1 MGCFIFDSL
10 LLSTLECYYLD
21 SCLIMYYSYIN
32 YSFRMFTADP
42 PLFRPR
48 PLTYDLARSRF
59 PPNTSLSVIV
69 KELMVEEWNLFFSF
83 ERYYEA
89 CAPVK
94 CIYPHITPTNSFIN
108 IVITLIS
115 TVSGLAALLRMVTPI
130 LVTSAFSLFKSK
142 NKPQKN
148 QRSGNFFISKV
159 LYSSRVIHCK
169 MTPHSYQEFIVLIL
183 RISWCE
189 W

>member
-32 YSFRMFTADP
+32 QSFRTFFVEP

-48 PLTYDLARSRF
+48 TLTYDPTRSRF
-59 PPNTSLSVIV
+59 PPDTSLSVIV

-94 CIYPHITPTNSFIN
+94 CTYPYITPTNSFIN

-115 TVSGLAALLRMVTPI
+115 TVGGLAALLRMITPT
-130 LVTSAFSLFKSK
+130 LVTSVFSLLKLK

-148 QRSGNFFISKV
+148 QRQGNSFVSKV
-159 LYSSRVIHCK
+159 LCISRLIHCK
-169 MTPHSYQEFIVLIL
+169 MTHIPIKSSSF
-183 RISWCE
+183 
-189 W
+189 